1 MALHKDFRRLMVDIE
16 VYVDRIASMRIKD
29 LNTALEVTR
38 AQLQAK
44 CDGDETALD
53 LRTIESAIIDE
64 DEYFSYTVHNDMT
77 ASSATFGR
85 PTRPTPPPPTI
96 PPALPWSKRPWTM
109 PVPSRAANPNGRP
122 SYSAP
127 SWVSTTAS

>member
-16 VYVDRIASMRIKD
+16 VYVDLIASMRIKD

-44 CDGDETALD
+44 RDGDETALD

-64 DEYFSYTVHNDMT
+64 DEYFSYTVHNE
-77 ASSATFGR
+77 
-85 PTRPTPPPPTI
+85 
-96 PPALPWSKRPWTM
+96 
-109 PVPSRAANPNGRP
+109 
-122 SYSAP
+122 
-127 SWVSTTAS
+127 